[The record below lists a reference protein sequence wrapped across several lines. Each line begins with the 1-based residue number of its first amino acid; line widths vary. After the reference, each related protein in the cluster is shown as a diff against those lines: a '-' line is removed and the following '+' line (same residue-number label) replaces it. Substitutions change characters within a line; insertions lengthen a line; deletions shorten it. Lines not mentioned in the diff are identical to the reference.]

1 MCRGNIP
8 APDPLFPPLLLPK
21 DPDGGVCYN
30 APVETKTLLLQA
42 YAPIAAPLEEVR
54 GVVNGVW
61 RDALRLVLSVEGD
74 LPGAGGKGL
83 RPALTL
89 MAAGAVGER
98 DLVRFARM
106 AAAYELLHMASLAHD
121 DVVDHAFLRR
131 GNASLNALWDNHAAV
146 LGGDYLVARA
156 VETLGEYGSC
166 EIVTRAVR
174 TVRAMAECELAF
186 FGVPADAATEEDC
199 LRLAE
204 GKTASLFAAACEA
217 PALLAGKN
225 AEADRLRRYGMAFGV
240 AFQLMDDLLDL
251 TQSPE
256 ETGKPACG
264 DIAEGKATV
273 PLIRLREA
281 LPPDDRDRL
290 TSLSGKALGKEDIVW
305 VQTRLSETGVAAEVA
320 AGVAEYADTA
330 RTLAQ
335 EFPGSPFRNA
345 LSELTKV
352 LVLRKN

>member
-1 MCRGNIP
+1 
-8 APDPLFPPLLLPK
+8 
-21 DPDGGVCYN
+21 
-30 APVETKTLLLQA
+30 VETKALLKQV
-42 YAPIAAPLEEVR
+42 YAPVAAPLEGVR
-54 GVVNGVW
+54 DVVNGVW
-61 RDALRLVLSVEGD
+61 RDALRLVLSVEGE
-74 LPGAGGKGL
+74 LPGAGGKLL

-89 MAAGAVGER
+89 IAAGATGA
-98 DLVRFARM
+98 DDPGRFTRM

-186 FGVPADAATEEDC
+186 FGVPAEAATEADC

-217 PALLAGKN
+217 PALLAGDVD
-225 AEADRLRRYGMAFGV
+225 AADRLRRYGTAFGV

-251 TQSPE
+251 TQPPG

-273 PLIRLREA
+273 PLIRLRKAVTPEERNRLKA
-281 LPPDDRDRL
+281 LSGTALTEEDIAWVRARL
-290 TSLSGKALGKEDIVW
+290 T
-305 VQTRLSETGVAAEVA
+305 ETGVAEEVGALVAGHAEQ
-320 AGVAEYADTA
+320 A
-330 RTLAQ
+330 RALALT
-335 EFPGSPFRNA
+335 FPASPCRDA
-345 LSELTKV
+345 LAELTKV
-352 LVLRKN
+352 LVLRRN